1 MTVPSLSIHVAEA
14 AFRNGHIGKSEDFV
28 TDVIVSTGTIYHCM
42 ILMVSV
48 TDYTAHVLCS
58 RMFYTMYGLVA
69 RHTDHVDTRVYSRTV
84 IKSLCVG

>member
-1 MTVPSLSIHVAEA
+1 
-14 AFRNGHIGKSEDFV
+14 
-28 TDVIVSTGTIYHCM
+28 M

-69 RHTDHVDTRVYSRTV
+69 RHTDHVDTRVYIRTV
-84 IKSLCVG
+84 IKSLGVG